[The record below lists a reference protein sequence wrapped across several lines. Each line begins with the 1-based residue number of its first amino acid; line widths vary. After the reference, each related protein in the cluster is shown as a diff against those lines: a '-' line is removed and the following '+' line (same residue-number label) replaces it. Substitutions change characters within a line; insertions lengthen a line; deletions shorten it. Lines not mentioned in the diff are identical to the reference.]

1 MPKCD
6 KYEPQLLPCNQP
18 VVTNSLHLQ
27 SSYTPHLQEH
37 QSEAY
42 LESSQ
47 TSAVEAVG
55 YFRGRA
61 PPWMFDK
68 ILNAT
73 LSNNSLWFE
82 EGLRRSFPPMGYTK
96 ESRTPAASKFSWFT
110 LKTNNLK
117 FWTDLA
123 SSFPWVAP
131 EKKTMNSWNNP
142 GDISLSCQGSQIR
155 RPPPRLTSTSN
166 RTKTTTIRLII
177 YIHST
182 RIKLHPLAH
191 QTTDEKLPHQWGNT
205 RKSWTN
211 LPSSFSW
218 LINTRKKKMKTRS
231 PKVLISFSYTSNKKK
246 NWPTR

>member
-61 PPWMFDK
+61 PPWMFDR

-82 EGLRRSFPPMGYTK
+82 EGLRRSFPPMGLHKRIQDSHCLLILLIYTK
-96 ESRTPAASKFSWFT
+96 NQQSEILDRPCV
-110 LKTNNLK
+110 L
-117 FWTDLA
+117 
-123 SSFPWVAP
+123 
-131 EKKTMNSWNNP
+131 
-142 GDISLSCQGSQIR
+142 ISLS
-155 RPPPRLTSTSN
+155 
-166 RTKTTTIRLII
+166 
-177 YIHST
+177 ST
-182 RIKLHPLAH
+182 RKENHELLEQPWRYFTFLSGLSNPTAITQININLQQNKNNHHSLNHLHTLH
-191 QTTDEKLPHQWGNT
+191 TH
-205 RKSWTN
+205 
-211 LPSSFSW
+211 
-218 LINTRKKKMKTRS
+218 
-231 PKVLISFSYTSNKKK
+231 
-246 NWPTR
+246 